1 MLIVSVI
8 TQKQTELSNLA
19 SQLTAI
25 LTYLGGCT
33 PDDAERIANSLAPM
47 LLAAAVR
54 GVEIFQKNSDKY
66 YGVLRQLALQ
76 ERAAGAIESL
86 LATTGVPYKP
96 PTPEDLTEV
105 HDFVRTYL
113 REMIARN
120 ADLVPQHFDM
130 QTRVPI
136 DKLYVAPCFQALGDE
151 VGRLMPMS
159 ADANPYAPEV
169 IFPMAHA
176 LRRMY
181 RAVVLGSP
189 GAGKTTLT
197 QKIIHD
203 LCTIPHIGD
212 ICVPF
217 LVVLRK
223 YEQSRPESHSSFVDY
238 LAEYITS
245 QLQIPVAPKTIHY
258 LLTAGKAMVIFDGL
272 DELLHL
278 DRRVDISDAIQS
290 FGRRYPESSILVTSR
305 IIGYERA
312 PLDRRMFLHMRLT
325 NFDDA
330 GVKTYVDNWFALNAG
345 LDPSERLRVAKSFLE
360 ESASASEL
368 RSNPLLLSLMCNI
381 FRGAGYIPQNR
392 ADLYERC
399 ALMLFEEWDHSRG
412 IDSGG
417 PLRTDAR
424 YALQDVAF
432 WTLTNSRLN
441 TGIPETELRAR
452 LTRFLSKHRYGS
464 EIMAAD
470 AADELLRLWRGRA
483 WILTD
488 LGSDILH
495 PIYQFTHKT
504 FQEYFAATYLARVAA
519 SPGSLWAR
527 LRDKAISGQWE
538 IVAQIA
544 IQAYNNSRA
553 NATDQIYELIMKEVS
568 IERPGAID
576 ALVFGCRHLGALAPG
591 PRVVRRLIVVIVEL
605 LQLTLPCF
613 SAQPEW
619 DDYQTAS
626 DLLLNRAEHYFSR
639 VETSID
645 DEPFEYEDTLTQEE
659 EEISFLHFSIRRMNE
674 PLAAI
679 FSSSSVMNDLAS
691 AAFDE
696 YCKDLIE
703 DMNLETASRGL
714 LLMLA
719 KPQFIQSARYS
730 AGDTE
735 PFGPPESRGVALAP
749 KTSGAD
755 LAFALENLE
764 ALGAYNFWLPI
775 VAARYH
781 GLPLTELFRISGL
794 ASLFNAESP
803 FDVAIVGARP
813 CFGVEILTRYLGGS
827 ETADDRN
834 VMKEFGSYVRQ
845 FYQENEDV
853 PEVERAWLSDS
864 NVGCLV
870 IRAYFLNS
878 VGVTANEGYYDK
890 YETGEIA
897 DDGELAGCSREADSA
912 VAFGAAIVLC
922 VISEAEEWSVNDLSA
937 DSRAR
942 LDLGPVTFLEGLFL
956 GRFSGDHLPEE
967 HLIRRLKFSPAECEL
982 LLDWSRHEISFMN

>member
-1 MLIVSVI
+1 MIEAILQEVIVALTTQAITKAAGPVGRAIGLLKPTNAPDWLTASLLPSVTAAVRAMLADPTNSAIAEANITKAAAALRSPQAQQLQRMLIVSVI

-258 LLTAGKAMVIFDGL
+258 LLAAGKAMVIFDGL

-360 ESASASEL
+360 ESASASE
-368 RSNPLLLSLMCNI
+368 
-381 FRGAGYIPQNR
+381 
-392 ADLYERC
+392 
-399 ALMLFEEWDHSRG
+399 
-412 IDSGG
+412 
-417 PLRTDAR
+417 
-424 YALQDVAF
+424 
-432 WTLTNSRLN
+432 
-441 TGIPETELRAR
+441 
-452 LTRFLSKHRYGS
+452 
-464 EIMAAD
+464 
-470 AADELLRLWRGRA
+470 
-483 WILTD
+483 
-488 LGSDILH
+488 
-495 PIYQFTHKT
+495 
-504 FQEYFAATYLARVAA
+504 YFAEQDTYRRTV
-519 SPGSLWAR
+519 
-527 LRDKAISGQWE
+527 
-538 IVAQIA
+538 
-544 IQAYNNSRA
+544 
-553 NATDQIYELIMKEVS
+553 LI
-568 IERPGAID
+568 
-576 ALVFGCRHLGALAPG
+576 F
-591 PRVVRRLIVVIVEL
+591 
-605 LQLTLPCF
+605 T
-613 SAQPEW
+613 
-619 DDYQTAS
+619 
-626 DLLLNRAEHYFSR
+626 
-639 VETSID
+639 
-645 DEPFEYEDTLTQEE
+645 
-659 EEISFLHFSIRRMNE
+659 
-674 PLAAI
+674 
-679 FSSSSVMNDLAS
+679 
-691 AAFDE
+691 
-696 YCKDLIE
+696 
-703 DMNLETASRGL
+703 
-714 LLMLA
+714 
-719 KPQFIQSARYS
+719 
-730 AGDTE
+730 
-735 PFGPPESRGVALAP
+735 
-749 KTSGAD
+749 
-755 LAFALENLE
+755 
-764 ALGAYNFWLPI
+764 
-775 VAARYH
+775 
-781 GLPLTELFRISGL
+781 
-794 ASLFNAESP
+794 
-803 FDVAIVGARP
+803 
-813 CFGVEILTRYLGGS
+813 
-827 ETADDRN
+827 
-834 VMKEFGSYVRQ
+834 
-845 FYQENEDV
+845 
-853 PEVERAWLSDS
+853 
-864 NVGCLV
+864 
-870 IRAYFLNS
+870 
-878 VGVTANEGYYDK
+878 
-890 YETGEIA
+890 
-897 DDGELAGCSREADSA
+897 SA
-912 VAFGAAIVLC
+912 VRSC
-922 VISEAEEWSVNDLSA
+922 S
-937 DSRAR
+937 SRN
-942 LDLGPVTFLEGLFL
+942 GTTQGE
-956 GRFSGDHLPEE
+956 
-967 HLIRRLKFSPAECEL
+967 
-982 LLDWSRHEISFMN
+982 